1 MVIIWSGCWLI
12 SVFSGSLRSLQ
23 GLIVWCLLDYQYYN
37 VDSWIEG
44 GRFCLRVLTWL
55 CVSPKM
61 PCKQWFSFSYGFSI
75 FVKSFA
81 GLVSC
86 TVGLFMPTNYFV
98 NALRHTRK
106 KPPLAG
112 YSRHFSP
119 LSFPQVQFH
128 LQPLLILSWHSSFD
142 LAFTSPSWT
151 GSTDLN
157 SGVLEMSKKWW
168 WWWWWGGGGG
178 GWLGMGG

>member
-1 MVIIWSGCWLI
+1 MQWLLI
-12 SVFSGSLRSLQ
+12 NQFFSGSLMSLQ

-37 VDSWIEG
+37 IDSWIEG
-44 GRFCLRVLTWL
+44 GRFCLRVLM

-61 PCKQWFSFSYGFSI
+61 PCKQRFSFWHGFSV
-75 FVKSFA
+75 FVKSSAWF
-81 GLVSC
+81 VSRI
-86 TVGLFMPTNYFV
+86 VGLFMPTNYFV

-106 KPPLAG
+106 KPLLTG

-128 LQPLLILSWHSSFD
+128 LQPLLILSWHGSFK
-142 LAFTSPSWT
+142 LAFTGPSWT

-157 SGVLEMSKKWW
+157 SGVLETSKKWG
-168 WWWWWGGGGG
+168 WGGGGKEG
-178 GWLGMGG
+178 CGAKVGTAPHVT